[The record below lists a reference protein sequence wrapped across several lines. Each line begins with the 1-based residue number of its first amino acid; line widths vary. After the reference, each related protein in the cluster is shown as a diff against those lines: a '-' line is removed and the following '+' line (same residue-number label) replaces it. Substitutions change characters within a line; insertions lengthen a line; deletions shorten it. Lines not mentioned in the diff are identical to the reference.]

1 MTPRLARPRR
11 PLRNE
16 LYALVSV
23 LAFPLALACCFPFD
37 ALRFAAEPAPPRTR
51 AACAFVT
58 LTAAEERGILE
69 SARRAWAVST
79 AGVRGIRAD
88 LSFAEIPD
96 EEPGAVADIVDRL
109 RYPAPSGVP
118 YDVPALPRTLAAPP
132 PEKIAADPASAEAE
146 EPPFP
151 RAELLKI
158 D

>member
-16 LYALVSV
+16 LCALASV
-23 LAFPLALACCFPFD
+23 LAIPLALACCFPFD
-37 ALRFAAEPAPPRTR
+37 ALRFAAEPTPARPR

-58 LTAAEERGILE
+58 LTAQEERNILE
-69 SARRAWAVST
+69 SARKAWAVST

-96 EEPGAVADIVDRL
+96 EEPRAVADIVDRL
-109 RYPAPSGVP
+109 RYPPPAAIP
-118 YDVPALPRTLAAPP
+118 YDVSPLPRTLAAPP
-132 PEKIAADPASAEAE
+132 PEKIAADPAAAKAKD
-146 EPPFP
+146 PPFP